1 MLSSGS
7 QWLRW
12 DPHVHAPG
20 TRFNDQFNGDWE
32 GYLTALETA
41 DPPIQ
46 AIGVTDYYGFD
57 TYKQMSAHKQV
68 GRLKECS
75 LIFPNVELRFS
86 VGIAWSWINV
96 LSVVRTFGATRGV
109 D

>member
-1 MLSSGS
+1 MDFLFIALCSIAVRSQSNLSEHFKGGSSILSSGS

-20 TRFNDQFNGDWE
+20 TRFNDPFKGDWE
-32 GYLTALETA
+32 GYLTALETV
-41 DPPIQ
+41 DPPIH
-46 AIGVTDYYGFD
+46 AIGVTDCYGFD

-75 LIFPNVELRFS
+75 LIFPNV
-86 VGIAWSWINV
+86 
-96 LSVVRTFGATRGV
+96 
-109 D
+109 